1 MCIRDRVRVCVPC
14 FEIVTGIRKGLPTD
28 SGDGESESYQQNRA
42 NLFGEMNDS
51 AGGMFGWGDK
61 TEIHSIDKEI
71 AKLQNRTLRDATE
84 AIEVNA
90 DALENIV
97 RQSEQTKEDLRKIEH
112 IHATQAAA
120 DALIR
125 KMERGM
131 FNIGGSSAKFKPP
144 PPKTSDVDFEVQASG
159 NFSWSKRVLRL
170 TDDFFLRLNKTG
182 DSVLDTVNYSQ
193 LEGIYVHKKKGQ
205 FSIRFNREG
214 VKPWEL
220 FSLDVPK
227 VVRGLVERAMRRRY
241 RVLVGFAP
249 GAQEFDCDFN
259 AAIHSDAIHG
269 EGYGLASQMAQA
281 AKQNGRV
288 ESDEFH
294 GALQEA
300 LLQIA
305 DIGRLQQQGLEQHM
319 NDLDDICLLYT
330 SDAADEE
337 DSVDLGGRRIIK
349 KKKKNASECARAI

>member
-227 VVRGLVERAMRRRY
+227 VLGTTTPSDQPWFGRCFSLVFRAQVVRGLVERAMRRRY

-259 AAIHSDAIHG
+259 AAVRSRRLSSCRADALTI
-269 EGYGLASQMAQA
+269 
-281 AKQNGRV
+281 
-288 ESDEFH
+288 
-294 GALQEA
+294 
-300 LLQIA
+300 
-305 DIGRLQQQGLEQHM
+305 
-319 NDLDDICLLYT
+319 
-330 SDAADEE
+330 
-337 DSVDLGGRRIIK
+337 DS
-349 KKKKNASECARAI
+349 